1 MTKWEICGTIFFV
14 DCYLGLEDSKWHAI
28 VSFYR
33 KVRFQCQI
41 SLMILDQLSLELS
54 SMKPIL
60 LVLLPFV
67 FVIIF
72 FERNSVNRKHI
83 RLLKGKKQEK
93 KSDITLKTLMFCIDF
108 CVIWQAFHGHSV
120 SNEEIIHVHFFVS
133 FSIVKFAVMK
143 TWWEIL
149 ISSEIFQSSF
159 YRGVIWTLSKIY
171 DGAFCE
177 KSQRL
182 LIINYFGKRF
192 HNGCLT
198 WSCIYFCWTLF
209 DLRYVEQWSLDYH
222 RGLELKT
229 TGLTAWN
236 LDVNKDRMLII
247 LFLQLIKKI

>member
-28 VSFYR
+28 VSFYW

-41 SLMILDQLSLELS
+41 SLTILDQLSLELS

-120 SNEEIIHVHFFVS
+120 SNERNNPCSLFCVI
-133 FSIVKFAVMK
+133 
-143 TWWEIL
+143 
-149 ISSEIFQSSF
+149 F
-159 YRGVIWTLSKIY
+159 YRKICCYEDLVRDPNIIWDIPKFLL
-171 DGAFCE
+171 
-177 KSQRL
+177 QR
-182 LIINYFGKRF
+182 R
-192 HNGCLT
+192 
-198 WSCIYFCWTLF
+198 
-209 DLRYVEQWSLDYH
+209 
-222 RGLELKT
+222 
-229 TGLTAWN
+229 N
-236 LDVNKDRMLII
+236 LDLVKDLWWSI
-247 LFLQLIKKI
+247 LRKESTPFNH

>member
-93 KSDITLKTLMFCIDF
+93 KIWYNIKDINVLYRFLCYMTSFPRSFSFKRRNNPCSLF
-108 CVIWQAFHGHSV
+108 CVI
-120 SNEEIIHVHFFVS
+120 
-133 FSIVKFAVMK
+133 
-143 TWWEIL
+143 
-149 ISSEIFQSSF
+149 F
-159 YRGVIWTLSKIY
+159 YRKICCYEDLVRDPNIIWDISK
-171 DGAFCE
+171 FLL
-177 KSQRL
+177 QR
-182 LIINYFGKRF
+182 R
-192 HNGCLT
+192 
-198 WSCIYFCWTLF
+198 
-209 DLRYVEQWSLDYH
+209 
-222 RGLELKT
+222 
-229 TGLTAWN
+229 N
-236 LDVNKDRMLII
+236 LDLVKDLWWSI
-247 LFLQLIKKI
+247 LRKESTPFNH